1 MATEYK
7 VVLLGAKRVGKSS
20 LAVRLIENHFRTEDH
35 QTIEDLFTKK
45 LDIDNELCLLDILDT
60 CGTDKFSQI
69 KQQHI
74 SYAQGF
80 VLVFAVNNKRTF
92 EDIEIIRMQVRQETD
107 RGRVPGW
114 KLFGGREWCM
124 ICRAKKFISVPTIL
138 VANKVDL
145 PNPEVDLKQVKEYAE
160 THNMLYTET
169 SAQTGQGVQHAFQT
183 LIQEIQ
189 NKRQQK
195 AGKDAC
201 SIV

>member
-1 MATEYK
+1 M
-7 VVLLGAKRVGKSS
+7 
-20 LAVRLIENHFRTEDH
+20 
-35 QTIEDLFTKK
+35 FTKK

-80 VLVFAVNNKRTF
+80 VLVFAVDNKRTF

-124 ICRAKKFISVPTIL
+124 VRIETLRRQVHQMYRMFDKFFKATNKLVIKSVTDSKYLLVVALLIRQIC
-138 VANKVDL
+138 
-145 PNPEVDLKQVKEYAE
+145 
-160 THNMLYTET
+160 
-169 SAQTGQGVQHAFQT
+169 
-183 LIQEIQ
+183 
-189 NKRQQK
+189 
-195 AGKDAC
+195 
-201 SIV
+201 

>member
-1 MATEYK
+1 M
-7 VVLLGAKRVGKSS
+7 
-20 LAVRLIENHFRTEDH
+20 
-35 QTIEDLFTKK
+35 
-45 LDIDNELCLLDILDT
+45 DILDT

-124 ICRAKKFISVPTIL
+124 VRIETL
-138 VANKVDL
+138 VGKYIKCTRCSTNF
-145 PNPEVDLKQVKEYAE
+145 LKQQISSVIKSVTDSKYLLVVA
-160 THNMLYTET
+160 L
-169 SAQTGQGVQHAFQT
+169 
-183 LIQEIQ
+183 LI
-189 NKRQQK
+189 RQI
-195 AGKDAC
+195 C
-201 SIV
+201 